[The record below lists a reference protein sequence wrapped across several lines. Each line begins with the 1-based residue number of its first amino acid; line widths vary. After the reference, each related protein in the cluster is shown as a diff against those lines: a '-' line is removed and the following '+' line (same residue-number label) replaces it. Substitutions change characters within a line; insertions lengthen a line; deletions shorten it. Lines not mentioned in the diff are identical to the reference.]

1 MSHIKWSKK
10 VEQVCRRDAKKTYDD
25 HMRHFNRVYQR
36 FKLSLGKSID
46 MINYES
52 LLMGAMIFRAALSLT
67 DIDLR
72 LKTNH
77 YS

>member
-10 VEQVCRRDAKKTYDD
+10 VEQVCGRDDKKTYDD
-25 HMRHFNRVYQR
+25 HMRHLKRVYQR
-36 FKLSLGKSID
+36 FKLSLDKSID

-72 LKTNH
+72 LKQNH